1 MSKKYIIGIDG
12 GSQSTK
18 VVMYDLEGNVVC
30 EGKGLLQP
38 MHTPDADTAE
48 HPDDDLWASLC
59 FAGHDLM
66 SQFAGNKEDIVGIGL
81 GSIRCC
87 RALLKADGTPAAPL
101 ISWQDARVTRPYEHT
116 NPDVAYVTS
125 FSGYLTHR
133 LTGEFKDNIANYFG
147 QWPVDYKSWA
157 WSEDAAVMDKFNIPR
172 HMLFDVQMP
181 GTVLGHITP
190 QAALATHF
198 PAGLPVVCTTSDK
211 PVEALGLYPDYATA
225 VDKMVRVK
233 DIFMPVESNAKR
245 YDAMN
250 KGIFKDLTK
259 HTDVILKKSYEV
271 MHGELGNADSIQSW
285 SNV

>member
-59 FAGHDLM
+59 FASHDLM

-147 QWPVDYKSWA
+147 QDRKS
-157 WSEDAAVMDKFNIPR
+157 
-172 HMLFDVQMP
+172 
-181 GTVLGHITP
+181 
-190 QAALATHF
+190 
-198 PAGLPVVCTTSDK
+198 VV
-211 PVEALGLYPDYATA
+211 
-225 VDKMVRVK
+225 
-233 DIFMPVESNAKR
+233 
-245 YDAMN
+245 
-250 KGIFKDLTK
+250 
-259 HTDVILKKSYEV
+259 
-271 MHGELGNADSIQSW
+271 
-285 SNV
+285 

>member
-66 SQFAGNKEDIVGIGL
+66 SQFAGNIEDIVGIGL

-101 ISWQDARVTRPYEHT
+101 R
-116 NPDVAYVTS
+116 
-125 FSGYLTHR
+125 
-133 LTGEFKDNIANYFG
+133 
-147 QWPVDYKSWA
+147 
-157 WSEDAAVMDKFNIPR
+157 
-172 HMLFDVQMP
+172 
-181 GTVLGHITP
+181 
-190 QAALATHF
+190 
-198 PAGLPVVCTTSDK
+198 
-211 PVEALGLYPDYATA
+211 
-225 VDKMVRVK
+225 
-233 DIFMPVESNAKR
+233 
-245 YDAMN
+245 
-250 KGIFKDLTK
+250 
-259 HTDVILKKSYEV
+259 
-271 MHGELGNADSIQSW
+271 
-285 SNV
+285 

>member
-147 QWPVDYKSWA
+147 LRPY
-157 WSEDAAVMDKFNIPR
+157 WSAKNL
-172 HMLFDVQMP
+172 HLQLF
-181 GTVLGHITP
+181 
-190 QAALATHF
+190 A
-198 PAGLPVVCTTSDK
+198 
-211 PVEALGLYPDYATA
+211 DYACFVFTIFCHHARASYWTA
-225 VDKMVRVK
+225 HFDW
-233 DIFMPVESNAKR
+233 
-245 YDAMN
+245 
-250 KGIFKDLTK
+250 
-259 HTDVILKKSYEV
+259 H
-271 MHGELGNADSIQSW
+271 W
-285 SNV
+285 SGRRLFSRSHLAG

>member
-133 LTGEFKDNIANYFG
+133 LTG
-147 QWPVDYKSWA
+147 S
-157 WSEDAAVMDKFNIPR
+157 
-172 HMLFDVQMP
+172 
-181 GTVLGHITP
+181 
-190 QAALATHF
+190 
-198 PAGLPVVCTTSDK
+198 PAGKCVAS
-211 PVEALGLYPDYATA
+211 AA
-225 VDKMVRVK
+225 
-233 DIFMPVESNAKR
+233 
-245 YDAMN
+245 
-250 KGIFKDLTK
+250 
-259 HTDVILKKSYEV
+259 
-271 MHGELGNADSIQSW
+271 
-285 SNV
+285 

>member
-1 MSKKYIIGIDG
+1 
-12 GSQSTK
+12 
-18 VVMYDLEGNVVC
+18 MYDLEGNVVC

-147 QWPVDYKSWA
+147 QWPVDYKTWA
-157 WSEDAAVMDKFNIPR
+157 WSEDAAVMEKFNIPVICFLMCKCLAPSSDISHHKPHWR
-172 HMLFDVQMP
+172 HISRQDCRLFVP
-181 GTVLGHITP
+181 
-190 QAALATHF
+190 
-198 PAGLPVVCTTSDK
+198 PVIN
-211 PVEALGLYPDYATA
+211 
-225 VDKMVRVK
+225 R
-233 DIFMPVESNAKR
+233 
-245 YDAMN
+245 
-250 KGIFKDLTK
+250 
-259 HTDVILKKSYEV
+259 
-271 MHGELGNADSIQSW
+271 
-285 SNV
+285 